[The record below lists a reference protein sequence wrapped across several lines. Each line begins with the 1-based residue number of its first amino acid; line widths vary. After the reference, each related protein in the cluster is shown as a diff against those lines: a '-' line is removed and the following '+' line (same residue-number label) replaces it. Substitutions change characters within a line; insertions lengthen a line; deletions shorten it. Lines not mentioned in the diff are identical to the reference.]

1 MMDVSLQSLDMVR
14 YYKLAHLY
22 NVPTALVLINE
33 IVYSF
38 ICVNMKFGGL
48 PKNMYFREQVTS
60 YTDCV
65 LSHCTLCFDV
75 VFVDV

>member
-38 ICVNMKFGGL
+38 VCVDMNFGGL
-48 PKNMYFREQVTS
+48 PKKHIFS
-60 YTDCV
+60 
-65 LSHCTLCFDV
+65 
-75 VFVDV
+75 